1 VPSKNF
7 LYPKRF
13 IAIPRSVGLI
23 DFSFVSLSSLGQ
35 DSSETQLWYQ
45 KERILKSVKL
55 EIIGRV
61 KKSRVISKKALLKY
75 AELKN
80 VPATGRRK
88 DEIIQGLV
96 DAVGDAFFEDFERI
110 LAYVDNISVQV
121 VIDLCGIPRN

>member
-1 VPSKNF
+1 
-7 LYPKRF
+7 
-13 IAIPRSVGLI
+13 
-23 DFSFVSLSSLGQ
+23 VSLSSLGQ

-88 DEIIQGLV
+88 DEIIQRLV
-96 DAVGDAFFEDFERI
+96 DVA
-110 LAYVDNISVQV
+110 
-121 VIDLCGIPRN
+121 IPFT